1 MSPEKFG
8 TFEKQAPAFTF
19 VTGGHVCDV
28 WDDNMAVVTAAV
40 KTT

>member
-1 MSPEKFG
+1 MSPEKFRNVR
-8 TFEKQAPAFTF
+8 EQAPSFTF